1 MPKNFFIGVTGET
14 YRVPYGTNSPGSMVC
29 YQMVNSNNGAMKSC
43 GGQMIQSADF
53 AMQMPYTIF
62 GLGLYANYIEK
73 LSATVPSGS
82 TLTLLRKTVEQ
93 IVPDSQIVFI
103 PNPLADPS
111 GWKVQLFLT
120 PSDIIYKT
128 LYTLSGICIVLVFII
143 GILHRKEMLED
154 VKEQAEFKKQW
165 PEIRR

>member
-1 MPKNFFIGVTGET
+1 MCFPGVTGEI
-14 YRVPYGTNSPGSMVC
+14 YRVPYGTNSPGSSVC
-29 YQMVNSNNGAMKSC
+29 YQMVNANGAMKSC
-43 GGQMIQSADF
+43 AGQMSQSADF
-53 AMQMPYTIF
+53 ALHMPYTIF

-73 LSATVPSGS
+73 LTAQVPSGS
-82 TLTLLRKTVEQ
+82 SNYVYKRIMEQ

-103 PNPLADPS
+103 PNPLLDPQS
-111 GWKVQLFLT
+111 WKVQLFLT

-128 LYTLSGICIVLVFII
+128 LYTLSGICIVLIFLISV
-143 GILHRKEMLED
+143 LHRQEMLED

>member
-1 MPKNFFIGVTGET
+1 
-14 YRVPYGTNSPGSMVC
+14 
-29 YQMVNSNNGAMKSC
+29 MVNSNNGAMKSC
-43 GGQMIQSADF
+43 AGQMSQSADF
-53 AMQMPYTIF
+53 ALQMPYTIF

-73 LSATVPSGS
+73 LIARVPSGYS
-82 TLTLLRKTVEQ
+82 TISMKRTVEQ

-103 PNPLADPS
+103 PNPMYDPQS
-111 GWKVQLFLT
+111 WKVQLFLT
-120 PSDIIYKT
+120 PSEIIYKT

-143 GILHRKEMLED
+143 GVLHRKEMLED